1 MPHTRI
7 AYLKLERTHHASH
20 SFSVLWKQV
29 LQFSESYELLSK
41 GCKYV
46 SMTLDYPFITLEEQS
61 RFMVGVTLP
70 QSFKIPK
77 GFGIYEVPAGEY
89 AIFRFKGL
97 YHELNRVYRYIY
109 LDWLPANDYSLRE
122 PFTFETYINTPEK
135 TPVSELITDIYLP
148 VKKKEI

>member
-1 MPHTRI
+1 MS
-7 AYLKLERTHHASH
+7 L
-20 SFSVLWKQV
+20 
-29 LQFSESYELLSK
+29 
-41 GCKYV
+41 
-46 SMTLDYPFITLEEQS
+46 TLDYPFITSEEQS

-97 YHELNRVYRYIY
+97 YHGLNRVYRYIY
-109 LDWLPANDYSLRE
+109 LDWLPANDYSLRD

-135 TPVSELITDIYLP
+135 TPVSELITDIYIP